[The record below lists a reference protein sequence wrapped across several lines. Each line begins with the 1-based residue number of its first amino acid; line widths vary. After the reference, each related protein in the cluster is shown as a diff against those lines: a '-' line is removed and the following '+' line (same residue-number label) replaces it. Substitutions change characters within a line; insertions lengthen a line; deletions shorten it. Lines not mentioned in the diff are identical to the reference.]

1 MADSN
6 LVLCLSGTAERLSE
20 FPVVTHLRQDFITV
34 KKSYM
39 AFYLDS
45 VAEAAWSLFFIRWP
59 THASWLILAL
69 FLS

>member
-6 LVLCLSGTAERLSE
+6 LVLCLSGTTEGLSD
-20 FPVVTHLRQDFITV
+20 FPVVTSLPVIQYR
-34 KKSYM
+34 KKRYM

-45 VAEAAWSLFFIRWP
+45 VVEVAWSLFFIRWP
-59 THASWLILAL
+59 MHASWLILAL